1 MSNCPF
7 SLEVSMMYRKGVKR
21 VIDISVSVLAILI
34 LSPLLLVTA
43 MIILLLLGRPIFYTQ
58 QRPGLHGIPFRIIK
72 FRTMRNSVDSKGQS
86 LPDEDRLIK
95 VGRFLRSTSID
106 ELPELLNILI
116 GQMSLIGP
124 RPLLMEYLPLYS
136 KEQMRRHEVR
146 PGLTG
151 LAQVNGR
158 NSLSWEERLVYDV
171 DYVNHVSLWLDVKIV
186 IKSIIVVLS
195 RKGIEYQGTVSD
207 EKFKGTH
214 HEK

>member
-1 MSNCPF
+1 
-7 SLEVSMMYRKGVKR
+7 MMYRKGLKR
-21 VIDISVSVLAILI
+21 IIDISVSVFAIL
-34 LSPLLLVTA
+34 LFSPLLLVTV
-43 MIILLLLGRPIFYTQ
+43 MLILLLLGRPIFYTQ
-58 QRPGLHGIPFRIIK
+58 QRPGLHGLPFRIIK
-72 FRTMRNSVDSKGQS
+72 FRTMRNIVDSKGQP
-86 LPDEDRLIK
+86 LPDEVRLTK
-95 VGRFLRSTSID
+95 FGRFLRSTSID
-106 ELPELLNILI
+106 ELPELFNILI

-136 KEQMRRHEVR
+136 KEQIRRHEVR

-158 NSLSWEERLVYDV
+158 NSLSWEERLAYDV
-171 DYVNHVSLWLDVKIV
+171 EYVDNVNFWLDFKIV
-186 IKSIIVVLS
+186 IKSIMVVIS

>member
-1 MSNCPF
+1 MI
-7 SLEVSMMYRKGVKR
+7 YRKGLKR
-21 VIDISVSVLAILI
+21 VIDISVSLLAILL
-34 LSPLLLVTA
+34 LSPFLLVTSLL
-43 MIILLLLGRPIFYTQ
+43 ILLFLGQPIFYTQ
-58 QRPGLHGIPFRIIK
+58 QRPGLHGVPFRIIK
-72 FRTMRNSVDSKGQS
+72 FRTMRNSVDSKGQP
-86 LPDEDRLIK
+86 LPDEERQTK
-95 VGRFLRSTSID
+95 FGRFLRSTSID

-136 KEQMRRHEVR
+136 NEQMRRHEVR

-158 NSLSWEERLVYDV
+158 NALSWEDRLAYDIEYV
-171 DYVNHVSLWLDVKIV
+171 DNVSLWLDVKIV
-186 IKSIIVVLS
+186 IKSIMVVLS

>member
-1 MSNCPF
+1 MI
-7 SLEVSMMYRKGVKR
+7 YRKGLKR

-43 MIILLLLGRPIFYTQ
+43 SLTLLLLGRPLFYTQ
-58 QRPGLHGIPFRIIK
+58 QRPGLHGVPFRIIK
-72 FRTMRNSVDSKGQS
+72 FRTMRNSVDSKGQP
-86 LPDEDRLIK
+86 LPDEERLTK

-158 NSLSWEERLVYDV
+158 NALSWEDRLAYDIEYV
-171 DYVNHVSLWLDVKIV
+171 DNVSLWLDVKIV
-186 IKSIIVVLS
+186 IKSIMVVLS

>member
-1 MSNCPF
+1 
-7 SLEVSMMYRKGVKR
+7 
-21 VIDISVSVLAILI
+21 
-34 LSPLLLVTA
+34 
-43 MIILLLLGRPIFYTQ
+43 
-58 QRPGLHGIPFRIIK
+58 
-72 FRTMRNSVDSKGQS
+72 MRNIVDSKGQP
-86 LPDEDRLIK
+86 LPDEVRLTK
-95 VGRFLRSTSID
+95 FGRFLRSTSID
-106 ELPELLNILI
+106 ELPELFNILI

-136 KEQMRRHEVR
+136 KEQIRRHEVR

-158 NSLSWEERLVYDV
+158 NSLSWEERLAYDV
-171 DYVNHVSLWLDVKIV
+171 EYVDNVNFWLDFKIV
-186 IKSIIVVLS
+186 IKSIMVVIS

>member
-1 MSNCPF
+1 MI
-7 SLEVSMMYRKGVKR
+7 YRKGIKR
-21 VIDISVSVLAILI
+21 VIDISVSLLAIIL

-43 MIILLLLGRPIFYTQ
+43 SLTLLLLGRPLFYTQ
-58 QRPGLHGIPFRIIK
+58 QRPGLHGLPFRIIK
-72 FRTMRNSVDSKGQS
+72 FRTMRNSVDSKGQP
-86 LPDEDRLIK
+86 LPDEERQTK

-106 ELPELLNILI
+106 ELPELFNILI

-158 NSLSWEERLVYDV
+158 NALSWEDRLAYDIEYV
-171 DYVNHVSLWLDVKIV
+171 DNVSLWLDVKIV
-186 IKSIIVVLS
+186 IKSIMVVLS

>member
-1 MSNCPF
+1 
-7 SLEVSMMYRKGVKR
+7 MMYRKGVKR
-21 VIDISVSVLAILI
+21 VIDISASVLAILI

-43 MIILLLLGRPIFYTQ
+43 SLTLLLLGRPLFYTQ

-72 FRTMRNSVDSKGQS
+72 FRTMRNSVDSKGQP
-86 LPDEDRLIK
+86 LPDEERLTK

-158 NSLSWEERLVYDV
+158 NALSWEERLKFDV
-171 DYVNHVSLWLDVKIV
+171 DYVDNVSFWLDLKIV
-186 IKSIIVVLS
+186 IKSSMVVLS

>member
-1 MSNCPF
+1 
-7 SLEVSMMYRKGVKR
+7 MMYRKGVKR

-72 FRTMRNSVDSKGQS
+72 FRTMRNIVDSKGQP
-86 LPDEDRLIK
+86 LPDEERLTK

-106 ELPELLNILI
+106 ELPELFNIFI

-158 NSLSWEERLVYDV
+158 NALSWEDRLAYDIEYV
-171 DYVNHVSLWLDVKIV
+171 DNVSLWLDVKIV
-186 IKSIIVVLS
+186 IKSIMVVIS

>member
-1 MSNCPF
+1 MI
-7 SLEVSMMYRKGVKR
+7 YRKGLKR
-21 VIDISVSVLAILI
+21 VIDISVSLFAIL
-34 LSPLLLVTA
+34 LFSPLLLVTV
-43 MIILLLLGRPIFYTQ
+43 MLILLLLGRPIFYTQ
-58 QRPGLHGIPFRIIK
+58 QRPGLHGLPFRIIK
-72 FRTMRNSVDSKGQS
+72 FRTMRNSVDSKGQP
-86 LPDEDRLIK
+86 LPDEERLTK

-106 ELPELLNILI
+106 ELPELFNIVI

-158 NSLSWEERLVYDV
+158 NALSWEDRLAYDIEYV
-171 DYVNHVSLWLDVKIV
+171 DNVSLWLDVKIV
-186 IKSIIVVLS
+186 IKTIMVVLS
-195 RKGIEYQGTVSD
+195 QKGIEYQGTVSD

>member
-1 MSNCPF
+1 MI
-7 SLEVSMMYRKGVKR
+7 YRKGIKR
-21 VIDISVSVLAILI
+21 VIDISVSLLAIIL

-43 MIILLLLGRPIFYTQ
+43 MLILLLLGRPIFYTQ

-72 FRTMRNSVDSKGQS
+72 FRTMRNSVDTKGQP
-86 LPDEDRLIK
+86 LPDEERLTK

-158 NSLSWEERLVYDV
+158 NALSWEERLKFDV
-171 DYVNHVSLWLDVKIV
+171 DYVDNVSFWLDLKIV
-186 IKSIIVVLS
+186 IKSSMVVLS

>member
-1 MSNCPF
+1 MI
-7 SLEVSMMYRKGVKR
+7 YRKGLKR

-43 MIILLLLGRPIFYTQ
+43 SLTLLLLGRPLFYTQ
-58 QRPGLHGIPFRIIK
+58 QRPGLHGVPFRIIK
-72 FRTMRNSVDSKGQS
+72 FRTMRNSVDSKGQP
-86 LPDEDRLIK
+86 LPDEERLTK
-95 VGRFLRSTSID
+95 FGRFLRSTSID

-151 LAQVNGR
+151 LAQVSGR
-158 NSLSWEERLVYDV
+158 NALSWEDRLAYDIE
-171 DYVNHVSLWLDVKIV
+171 YVENVSLWLDVKII
-186 IKSIIVVLS
+186 IKSIMVVLS
-195 RKGIEYQGTVSD
+195 RKGIEYQGSVSD